1 MNEAALREALADLAA
16 ELQQFA
22 RARDWEQFHGP
33 KNLAMSLAIEAAE
46 VMEHFQWVEAP
57 DAPELTPDKRQAV
70 GLELADV
77 MIYLLRL
84 ATVLDIDL
92 TAALRAKIAINEQ
105 RYPVEKSR
113 GRSTKYDEL

>member
-1 MNEAALREALADLAA
+1 MNEDALRRALADLAT

-22 RARDWEQFHGP
+22 RARDWEQFHAP

-46 VMEHFQWVEAP
+46 VMEHFQWAEANV
-57 DAPELTPDKRQAV
+57 APELSADKRQAI
-70 GLELADV
+70 GHELADV

-84 ATVLDIDL
+84 ATRLDIDL
-92 TAALRAKIAINEQ
+92 TTALREKIAINEQ
-105 RYPVEKSR
+105 RYPVAKSR

>member
-1 MNEAALREALADLAA
+1 MNDDPLQHALTALAD
-16 ELQQFA
+16 ELREFA
-22 RARDWEQFHGP
+22 RVRDWEQFHGP

-46 VMEHFQWVEAP
+46 VMEHFQWDSGPGVPAL
-57 DAPELTPDKRQAV
+57 ASAKQRAV

-77 MIYLLRL
+77 FIYLLRL
-84 ATVLDIDL
+84 ASVLEIDL
-92 TAALRAKIAINEQ
+92 SAAVREKIALNEA